1 MNSFYI
7 LLYLYLYKNNSI
19 FEYLETHQE
28 HTYHSLATL
37 TLAHQKQINV
47 VYILFN
53 NMFYKHSISDKTTLL
68 KKLKLRLNIRQ
79 THYELFAMYVISNT
93 FISDEIKN
101 ECIDLFGKIRKSYAA
116 FSRLAYLWKWKRSQI
131 PITNDLF
138 FNEIDITKPYN
149 FILYQ
154 CGVRYYFR
162 ISDLL
167 RSIKQKIIH
176 YDMYNFE
183 MIFEKPINPY
193 TKVELSAC
201 DLYNIYFHILDSSM
215 KIPLFFQMFF
225 EEQFN
230 FTVFTIKNETFL
242 QKLALKSYV
251 FNEPNTSM
259 KLYNA
264 VREMVDENPFTKRMK
279 IHEDFP
285 HTKLVDVFRNYVY
298 IKYLIDYG
306 NLECTVEQYYSNM
319 LFVALKVFSQ
329 KNPTFGRKIMKPK
342 QSSEKPFAFSSNRT
356 KNLNQKETQNVETS
370 FYFHEN
376 VEYVFNSINV

>member
-1 MNSFYI
+1 
-7 LLYLYLYKNNSI
+7 
-19 FEYLETHQE
+19 
-28 HTYHSLATL
+28 
-37 TLAHQKQINV
+37 
-47 VYILFN
+47 
-53 NMFYKHSISDKTTLL
+53 
-68 KKLKLRLNIRQ
+68 
-79 THYELFAMYVISNT
+79 
-93 FISDEIKN
+93 
-101 ECIDLFGKIRKSYAA
+101 
-116 FSRLAYLWKWKRSQI
+116 
-131 PITNDLF
+131 
-138 FNEIDITKPYN
+138 
-149 FILYQ
+149 
-154 CGVRYYFR
+154 
-162 ISDLL
+162 
-167 RSIKQKIIH
+167 
-176 YDMYNFE
+176 
-183 MIFEKPINPY
+183 
-193 TKVELSAC
+193 
-201 DLYNIYFHILDSSM
+201 
-215 KIPLFFQMFF
+215 MFF

-264 VREMVDENPFTKRMK
+264 VREMVNENPFTKRMK

-329 KNPTFGRKIMKPK
+329 KNPTFGRKIMKSK
-342 QSSEKPFAFSSNRT
+342 QSSEKPFVLSSNRM

-376 VEYVFNSINV
+376 VEYVFSSINV